1 MWAIFLN
8 AFSHTYIKTVC
19 ISLFLFFGQDSIP
32 HLVIAPNAGIAA
44 YSSWLPTIVCLWYL
58 NIYGLV
64 FVFVF
69 WKYTSLFF
77 LNLVYCMSI
86 SGVDKGTK
94 CPSGF
99 FWLLWRSF
107 SSGILLHKHRNWPP
121 YDNSCM
127 FTTSLSCLVM
137 FAKRWIKTITDWIA
151 IDNFVL
157 QIQLNPF
164 RQPMVIEDSALF
176 LPCYSNCFL
185 FGIWAG
191 LLFHLFQ

>member
-1 MWAIFLN
+1 MYFIISVFWPGFHSS
-8 AFSHTYIKTVC
+8 FSHCSKCWNCCLFKLVTNHCMSLIPEHIWSC
-19 ISLFLFFGQDSIP
+19 ICICVLEIHEP
-32 HLVIAPNAGIAA
+32 
-44 YSSWLPTIVCLWYL
+44 
-58 NIYGLV
+58 
-64 FVFVF
+64 
-69 WKYTSLFF
+69 FF